1 MRLKTFSAKT
11 MREAMD
17 AVRAAMGPDAIIVSV
32 EHGKKAGGVRVT
44 AAVDR
49 ALGPPRVPRVPC
61 PEPTPAMAEERGRAR
76 FVSREFDPADLKAAI
91 GHHGLPF
98 ALAERL
104 LAIAA
109 TGEAASLA
117 EALARGFEALIG
129 FAPLALDAPGPIMLV
144 GPPGAGKTVAA
155 AKLAAEAVVNGRK
168 PLLVTTDT
176 IKSGGAQQLGHY
188 GALMESPV
196 VVAGDE
202 DELAAALARAGKA
215 RPVLIDSSGTNAF
228 DMDEIERTVRLTR
241 AARAE
246 PVLVLPAG
254 LDPAEAADIAGIF
267 ARMGARRLIVTRL
280 DGARR
285 HGGVLAAARGGD
297 LALAGLSR
305 SPFIAEPLETP
316 DALALARL
324 FAAVCTARTRD
335 RARERTS

>member
-1 MRLKTFSAKT
+1 MRLKTFSAAN

-17 AVRAAMGPDAIIVSV
+17 AVRAAMGPEAIIVSV
-32 EHGKKAGGVRVT
+32 EHSRKAGGVRVT

-49 ALGPPRVPRVPC
+49 APGPPREPRVPRT
-61 PEPTPAMAEERGRAR
+61 EPTPAMTEERRGAR
-76 FVSREFDPADLKAAI
+76 FVSRDFDPADIKAAI
-91 GHHGLPF
+91 NHHGLPF

-109 TGEAASLA
+109 TGEAASAA

-129 FAPLALDAPGPIMLV
+129 FSPLALDTPGPIMLV

-155 AKLAAEAVVNGRK
+155 AKLAAEAVVNGRA
-168 PLLVTTDT
+168 PRLLTTDT
-176 IKSGGAQQLGHY
+176 VKSGGAQQLEHY
-188 GALMESPV
+188 GKLMDRTV
-196 VVAGDE
+196 GIAGDA
-202 DELAAALARAGKA
+202 DALAAAVAGTSG
-215 RPVLIDSSGTNAF
+215 PTLIDSSGTNAF
-228 DMDEIERTVRLTR
+228 DMDEIERTVRLIR
-241 AARAE
+241 AAKAE

-285 HGGVLAAARGGD
+285 HGGLLAAARGGD
-297 LALAGLSR
+297 LALAGMSR
-305 SPFIAEPLETP
+305 SPWIAEPLETP

-324 FAAVCTARTRD
+324 FAAACTGRTRD